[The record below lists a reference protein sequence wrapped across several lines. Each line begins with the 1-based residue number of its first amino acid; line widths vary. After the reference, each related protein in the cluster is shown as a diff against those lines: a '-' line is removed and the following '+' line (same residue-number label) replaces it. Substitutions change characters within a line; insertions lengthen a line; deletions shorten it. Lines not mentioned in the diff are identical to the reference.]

1 MKKYISYL
9 LMLALILPVFSC
21 TEKEKTPPVAKMKG
35 VYHAE
40 ADGAGEVVEIFP
52 GKSKVIDV
60 RAYADKE
67 NPQVSDIVLTMTL
80 KANPLA
86 VDDYNAAHGTSYEMC
101 PGSAFEFTKN
111 QVMMPRYGQASTS
124 GQVKVST
131 SGMEDGVTYLLPL
144 TIGEVTETDN
154 WALSEN
160 PEAFILLTME
170 HVAPDAG
177 TGQKGDPFNLY
188 TKEDVLKMN
197 EKLESGKLV
206 YFKLKNDIDMEKSRW
221 LPLNFAEPYDKQ
233 IDFNGDGHTI
243 SNFSCDAAEYPS
255 FFGVLYGNCYNV
267 TFKDAEI
274 LSETAKACGVI
285 GGYLGTK
292 VGDKIVA
299 GECHNVHVE
308 GTVKCTANVRGVGGL
323 FGRVHYGKVTD
334 SSFKGEV
341 TQEGGATGTGGI
353 CGWLNGTI
361 ERCSVDAVVTSNA
374 NYTGGIIGYENT
386 QADNSPTIIRDCY
399 TAGEIHCSQRV
410 GGIAGGLI
418 KEKTEVRNCY
428 STMKILGS
436 CCLGGIA
443 GHCNLDK
450 GSGVLP
456 NTTEAQIL
464 VDKCIAWNDAITAS
478 YDDDA
483 EHYSSG
489 AITAYTSTKSYLQ
502 GCYRKADLDFTEC
515 STGTANV
522 LHDQPDASPAS
533 PLGKADG
540 TNTYCFPYHGVAAPA
555 SVTLSSLAKSMGWS
569 EQVWDFSGP
578 KPVLISQAV
587 TPDEGDDASAGGQLP
602 DFPENDF
609 YR

>member
-177 TGQKGDPFNLY
+177 TGQKNDPFNLY
-188 TKEDVLKMN
+188 TKEDVLKMG
-197 EKLESGKLV
+197 EKLESGKLI
-206 YFKLKNDIDMEKSRW
+206 YFRLMADIDMEQSRW
-221 LPLNFAEPYDKQ
+221 LPLNFTEPYDKQ
-233 IDFNGDGHTI
+233 VDFNGNNHTI
-243 SNFSCDAAEYPS
+243 SNFYCDAADYPS
-255 FFGVLYGNCYNV
+255 FFGVLYGNCYNL
-267 TFKDAEI
+267 TFDNAEI
-274 LSETAKACGVI
+274 LSEAGKACGVI

-292 VGDKIVA
+292 VGDKIQL
-299 GECHNVHVE
+299 GECHNGHVQ
-308 GTVKCTANVRGVGGL
+308 GKVTSTAKVRGVGGL
-323 FGRVHYGKVTD
+323 FGRINYSILTD

-341 TQEGGATGTGGI
+341 TQEGGDTGTGGI
-353 CGWLNGTI
+353 CGWFNGII

-374 NYTGGIIGYENT
+374 NYAGGIAGDDNT
-386 QADNSPTIIRDCY
+386 ANDFSPSVIRDCW
-399 TAGEIHCSQRV
+399 TTGEVNGPQRV
-410 GGIAGGLI
+410 GGIIGGLL

-428 STMKILGS
+428 SLMKLHAGFCI
-436 CCLGGIA
+436 GGIA

-456 NTTEAQIL
+456 NTTEAL
-464 VDKCIAWNDAITAS
+464 YVVDKCIAWNEEIIAS
-478 YDDDA
+478 NSDES

-489 AITAYTSTKSYLQ
+489 AITGYTSTKSYLQ
-502 GCYRKADLDFTEC
+502 DCYRKADLNFQEC
-515 STGTANV
+515 ATQSDNV
-522 LHDQPDASPAS
+522 LYDQPNASPSS
-533 PLGKADG
+533 PLVKAEG
-540 TNTYCFPYHGVAAPA
+540 TKTFNLPYHGVAASA
-555 SVTLSSLAKSMGWS
+555 SVTLSSLAKSIGWC
-569 EQVWDFSGP
+569 ERVWDFSGP
-578 KPVLISQAV
+578 MPVLITVAV
-587 TPDEGDDASAGGQLP
+587 VPDEGDDASAGGQLP

>member
-1 MKKYISYL
+1 
-9 LMLALILPVFSC
+9 MLAILLPCFSC
-21 TEKEKTPPVAKMKG
+21 NEKEEAAPVAKMKG
-35 VYHAE
+35 VYHAGIDNPD
-40 ADGAGEVVEIFP
+40 AVVEIFP
-52 GKSKVIDV
+52 GKSKLIDV
-60 RAYADKE
+60 RAYTAAE

-80 KANPLA
+80 KANPDA
-86 VDDYNAAHGTSYEMC
+86 VDSYNAAHGTSYVMC
-101 PGSAFEFTKN
+101 PGSAYEFTKN

-131 SGMEDGVTYLLPL
+131 SGMEDGVTYILPL

-154 WALSEN
+154 WALDEN
-160 PEAFILLTME
+160 PEAFLLLKME
-170 HVAPDAG
+170 YVAPDAG

-206 YFKLKNDIDMEKSRW
+206 YFRLKNDIDMEKARW
-221 LPLNFAEPYDKQ
+221 IPLNFSEPYDKQ
-233 IDFNGDGHTI
+233 IDFDGGGFTL
-243 SNFSCDAAEYPS
+243 SNFSCSAAEYPS
-255 FFGVLYGNCYNV
+255 FFGVLYGNCYNL

-308 GTVKCTANVRGVGGL
+308 GTVHCTANVRGVGGL
-323 FGRVHYGKVTD
+323 FGRVHYGVVTD
-334 SSFKGEV
+334 CSFKGEV
-341 TQEGGATGTGGI
+341 TQDGGATGTGGI
-353 CGWLNGTI
+353 CGWLNGTV
-361 ERCSVDAVVTSNA
+361 ERCSVDAIVTSNA
-374 NYTGGIIGYENT
+374 NYTGGIFGYENT
-386 QADNSPTIIRDCY
+386 QADNAPTIVKDCW

-418 KEKTEVRNCY
+418 KEKTELRNCY
-428 STMKILGS
+428 STMKLLGS

-478 YDDDA
+478 YDDEA

-502 GCYRKADLDFTEC
+502 DCYRRADLDFTEC
-515 STGTANV
+515 STGVSNV
-522 LHDQPDASPAS
+522 LYDMPNASPGS
-533 PLGKADG
+533 PLVKAEG
-540 TNTYCFPYHGVAAPA
+540 TGTYCFPYHGVAASA
-555 SVTLSSLAKSMGWS
+555 SVTLSSLAKSIGWS
-569 EQVWDFSGP
+569 ETVWDFSGP
-578 KPVLISQAV
+578 KPVLFTV
-587 TPDEGDDASAGGQLP
+587 TVIPPDDSDEVSSGGQLP